1 MSKALQLSLQF
12 LKISK
17 KHSKNNTEGLM
28 AEDSNGMKV
37 SRCLLKAIKRCNY
50 TKVNFNIC
58 LESTAY
64 LRSYSK
70 SVINQVDF

>member
-37 SRCLLKAIKRCNY
+37 VGACRKQ
-50 TKVNFNIC
+50 
-58 LESTAY
+58 
-64 LRSYSK
+64 LRDAT
-70 SVINQVDF
+70 IQR

>member
-1 MSKALQLSLQF
+1 
-12 LKISK
+12 
-17 KHSKNNTEGLM
+17 M

-37 SRCLLKAIKRCNY
+37 SRYLSKAIKRCNY